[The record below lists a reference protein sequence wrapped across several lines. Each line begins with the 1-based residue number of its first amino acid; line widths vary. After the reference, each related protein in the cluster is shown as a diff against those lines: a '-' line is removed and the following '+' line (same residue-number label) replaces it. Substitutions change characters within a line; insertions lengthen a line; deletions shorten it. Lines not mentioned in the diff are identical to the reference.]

1 MDISVFYNSEP
12 KKEVREL
19 IIQKYNELN
28 EEKVS
33 KRYIPLHL
41 VPD

>member
-1 MDISVFYNSEP
+1 MVISVFYNSEP
-12 KKEVREL
+12 KKEVRKL

-28 EEKVS
+28 EEKV